1 MAIRSPITSGRCTAR
16 VRLRDQEPPE
26 PCPLRAPGRPG
37 DPGGAGSEAAE
48 TRDVVDRGKARSIA
62 SPAPRA
68 RKKKAA
74 GTAELNRQRRGRA
87 GRLLRFGP
95 AEASPVTWPAVVAE
109 RTEERKR
116 PRSRPRPRLSPV
128 FDGRRLACGRRARA
142 RYFACRALNRM
153 LGVVAPLTL
162 RVLFDALPL
171 PLLPA
176 AFQVVL
182 SAAPGSH
189 RVSLV
194 VLIADR
200 GCCVHE
206 LASYH
211 RMPVQLKHNNCCP
224 RARP

>member
-1 MAIRSPITSGRCTAR
+1 
-16 VRLRDQEPPE
+16 
-26 PCPLRAPGRPG
+26 
-37 DPGGAGSEAAE
+37 
-48 TRDVVDRGKARSIA
+48 
-62 SPAPRA
+62 
-68 RKKKAA
+68 
-74 GTAELNRQRRGRA
+74 
-87 GRLLRFGP
+87 
-95 AEASPVTWPAVVAE
+95 
-109 RTEERKR
+109 
-116 PRSRPRPRLSPV
+116 
-128 FDGRRLACGRRARA
+128 
-142 RYFACRALNRM
+142 M

-171 PLLPA
+171 PLPPA

-200 GCCVHE
+200 GCVHE